1 MGRIIDF
8 NLRKGKLT
16 NITLY
21 SISRDII
28 FSGIIKNT
36 NTNKVNSHSYNDE
49 CKLLELNI
57 KLSKIKDDKYR
68 DRAISILQLVK
79 DYSDKKYLKV
89 SEDSISGLLNGK
101 DYLSLNIKGNN
112 IDYTILNDRQSNYG
126 GLRYFKDKYITN
138 YDDIYES
145 YLYDLN
151 DHSKR
156 RTITNSNDISLYDSL
171 GYVIASKNK
180 TTTNNY
186 DMFIINNEEYDTPC
200 KFNNC
205 TTIKINRI
213 GSNILKNIKVEYLNK
228 ELNGIIDPDT
238 INEDNY
244 YLGFNYNSNSKSIP
258 LDIYYRDIDYEDY
271 INIKRGR

>member
-49 CKLLELNI
+49 CMLLELDFRLND
-57 KLSKIKDDKYR
+57 IKDDKYR

>member
-16 NITLY
+16 NISLY
-21 SISRDII
+21 SISRDEIFTDII
-28 FSGIIKNT
+28 NNT
-36 NTNKVNSHSYNDE
+36 NINKVNSHSFSDE
-49 CKLLELNI
+49 CKLLELDI

-68 DRAISILQLVK
+68 DRTISILQLVK

-126 GLRYFKDKYITN
+126 RLRYFKDKYITN

-186 DMFIINNEEYDTPC
+186 DMFIINNEEYATPC

>member
-1 MGRIIDF
+1 MD
-8 NLRKGKLT
+8 
-16 NITLY
+16 
-21 SISRDII
+21 
-28 FSGIIKNT
+28 
-36 NTNKVNSHSYNDE
+36 
-49 CKLLELNI
+49 I

-68 DRAISILQLVK
+68 DRTISILQLVK

-126 GLRYFKDKYITN
+126 RLRYFKDKYITN

-186 DMFIINNEEYDTPC
+186 DMFIINNEEYATPC

-238 INEDNY
+238 IDEDNY
-244 YLGFNYNSNSKSIP
+244 YLGFNYNSNNKSIP